1 MASCKSKHQP
11 SKCIQQSLIIVL
23 QTYFMEITKSITGK
37 ASAKSRAIVMLS
49 MAIFL
54 GSPAASAQSFKS
66 ILKKAAE
73 SVGGEVKKEVK
84 KEVNKAFDINTKA
97 STQTSAKKSAK
108 RTSVQTAKNN
118 GATVN
123 VPANHTALLAPIG
136 EAVDAKFGIKTV
148 KAVKPP
154 QDEKLQPDWNDAQT
168 DVRELDNKSLVEAY
182 LVMEASIN
190 SKSISPSSPASFR
203 HLSLFDELKAR
214 TRALNTFVEKYN
226 EVMDCYEDEEEGF
239 SDQANRTL
247 ASALKTYAY
256 KVVTRSSLA
265 PLFSLDDYFISDA
278 TVKYFKDHGGYEN
291 AHKASFTVWN
301 PDK

>member
-1 MASCKSKHQP
+1 
-11 SKCIQQSLIIVL
+11 
-23 QTYFMEITKSITGK
+23 MEITKSITGK

-73 SVGGEVKKEVK
+73 SVGGEVKN
-84 KEVNKAFDINTKA
+84 EVNKAFDINTKA

-203 HLSLFDELKAR
+203 HLSLFDEL
-214 TRALNTFVEKYN
+214 
-226 EVMDCYEDEEEGF
+226 
-239 SDQANRTL
+239 
-247 ASALKTYAY
+247 TYAY

-278 TVKYFKDHGGYEN
+278 TVKYFKEHGGYEN